1 MSLNRAIFTG
11 RIGQDLQPKTTS
23 GGYTVVNFTVA
34 VDRDYK
40 DKGTGERGVDW
51 IDVTAYR
58 QEAEFVCRN
67 FQKGS
72 SITVDGR
79 MRVDSYT
86 DKDGNNRR
94 KVYVLLEH
102 AYFAGGK
109 AEQKKEIEGA
119 LPAGY
124 KELYGR
130 QDDGG
135 TLPF

>member
-40 DKGTGERGVDW
+40 GKATGERGVDW

-79 MRVDSYT
+79 MRTDSYT
-86 DKDGNNRR
+86 DRDGNNRR
-94 KVYVLLEH
+94 KVYVILEH
-102 AYFAGGK
+102 AYFSGSKGDP
-109 AEQKKEIEGA
+109 KKETEGA
-119 LPAGY
+119 LPEGY
-124 KELYGR
+124 QELYGK
-130 QDDGG
+130 QEEDGA
-135 TLPF
+135 LPF